1 MMIYANMDF
10 YKNKYQ
16 GAVINTANP
25 YVYFRKATNYIR
37 HYTCDNIDEGD
48 IPEQVK
54 MCCCEVAELLYYA
67 EQNSSNYVTSDK
79 TGDMSVTYEST
90 ESQRQVL
97 SKKIKSAIYMW
108 LSGTGLLYRGV
119 K

>member
-1 MMIYANMDF
+1 
-10 YKNKYQ
+10 
-16 GAVINTANP
+16 
-25 YVYFRKATNYIR
+25 
-37 HYTCDNIDEGD
+37 
-48 IPEQVK
+48 
-54 MCCCEVAELLYYA
+54 MCCCEVAELLYNA

-97 SKKIKSAIYMW
+97 SKKIKSVIYMW